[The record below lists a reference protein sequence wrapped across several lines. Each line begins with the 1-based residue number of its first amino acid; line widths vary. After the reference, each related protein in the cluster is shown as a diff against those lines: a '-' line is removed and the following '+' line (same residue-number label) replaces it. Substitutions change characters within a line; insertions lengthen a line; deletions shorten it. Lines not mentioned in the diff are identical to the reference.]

1 MRQGVTWLDKTLIC
15 QWCGVS
21 GSPDDFELDEQ
32 NGEGFWCPDC
42 DGFTYHDETKN
53 HLRRILLILE
63 QKDGGKA
70 DPVPKTGFKK
80 RLSPLRY
87 PGGKSKLIDYL
98 ATQFRKESL
107 KTFVEVFAGGASVGL
122 SLLDAG
128 LTERLVI
135 NDTDPGIYAFWH
147 AVVHNPEH
155 LLKRLFGPAPNRA
168 EFRSCQAMLDEPK
181 YWSQDNLAWATLV
194 CNRLGY
200 SGITKARA
208 MGGKQGTDA
217 QLLSRWNA
225 QALQERIRHIHSMR
239 SRIEVSCVDAVDLL
253 ENSAYWDERSTCFI
267 DPPYVAK
274 GKDLYRRWYEEEDH
288 KQLAMVIQ
296 MLYQGMPGADI
307 VITYDDCPL
316 IREIY
321 PYAEV
326 AVVPRNYSIWQASA

>member
-1 MRQGVTWLDKTLIC
+1 
-15 QWCGVS
+15 
-21 GSPDDFELDEQ
+21 
-32 NGEGFWCPDC
+32 
-42 DGFTYHDETKN
+42 
-53 HLRRILLILE
+53 
-63 QKDGGKA
+63 
-70 DPVPKTGFKK
+70 
-80 RLSPLRY
+80 
-87 PGGKSKLIDYL
+87 
-98 ATQFRKESL
+98 
-107 KTFVEVFAGGASVGL
+107 
-122 SLLDAG
+122 
-128 LTERLVI
+128 
-135 NDTDPGIYAFWH
+135 
-147 AVVHNPEH
+147 
-155 LLKRLFGPAPNRA
+155 
-168 EFRSCQAMLDEPK
+168 
-181 YWSQDNLAWATLV
+181 
-194 CNRLGY
+194 
-200 SGITKARA
+200 

-274 GKDLYRRWYEEEDH
+274 GKDLYRCWYEEEDH
-288 KQLAMVIQ
+288 EQLAMVIQ